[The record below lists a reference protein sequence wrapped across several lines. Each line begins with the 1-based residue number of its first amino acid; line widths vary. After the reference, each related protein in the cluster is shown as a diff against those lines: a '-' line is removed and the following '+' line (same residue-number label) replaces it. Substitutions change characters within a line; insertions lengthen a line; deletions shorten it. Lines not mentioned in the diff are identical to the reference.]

1 MVDGVSARVRAAA
14 EKSPSSATWTKTAMS
29 RNSTPGLPPVLI
41 CENPSQQVG
50 RQVCRSRRVLLSKSP
65 FDQNVLMIRSIEHIG
80 LSKNLRLGTRSS
92 LPGLW
97 TCEIECH
104 KMHFII
110 ACHRQR

>member
-1 MVDGVSARVRAAA
+1 MPTKAPK
-14 EKSPSSATWTKTAMS
+14 ETKT
-29 RNSTPGLPPVLI
+29 
-41 CENPSQQVG
+41 
-50 RQVCRSRRVLLSKSP
+50 SKSP